1 MSVFL
6 LILPSIVL
14 FWVAADTAWL
24 SDSKASHRRASLSQ
38 RKVPWKGD
46 KQTAESSV
54 YQGKEFRKSAPLA
67 KQDDANPLSDHTDR
81 NKKIPAAEAET
92 LLSAAIQSNFR

>member
-1 MSVFL
+1 M
-6 LILPSIVL
+6 
-14 FWVAADTAWL
+14 
-24 SDSKASHRRASLSQ
+24 
-38 RKVPWKGD
+38 
-46 KQTAESSV
+46 